1 MRGGENNCVIA
12 YIYVFDAYMLALKHY
27 QFITKEIEDIKKE
40 TMPDILTQLGQYCV
54 IDRDTHDDEYLVR
67 YYNHGF
73 SKGFSNG
80 FSKFVYCACK
90 ECREYL
96 FSPFRLGDGGI
107 MLKVYESTID
117 VIKERTNKKSID
129 YYEAVRIAI

>member
-1 MRGGENNCVIA
+1 MILR
-12 YIYVFDAYMLALKHY
+12 
-27 QFITKEIEDIKKE
+27 KK